1 MEDWKLEE
9 TKIRHRDCDELRQR
23 HLEEIADLE
32 WRLADTND
40 RELIPLIKA
49 LYEQLEYYD
58 EMRGYM

>member
-1 MEDWKLEE
+1 MGNWKLAE
-9 TKIRHRDCDELRQR
+9 TNIRHRDSDPIRQK

>member
-1 MEDWKLEE
+1 MGNWKLVE
-9 TKIRHRDCDELRQR
+9 TKIRHRANDPIRQK

-49 LYEQLEYYD
+49 LYEELEYYD
-58 EMRGYM
+58 ETKGYN